1 MFDRIASFE
10 VYTIFGLHK
19 KSLSNP
25 QSFEQG
31 NVYLY
36 FN

>member
-1 MFDRIASFE
+1 MFDRIAS
-10 VYTIFGLHK
+10 FGLHK

-25 QSFEQG
+25 QSFEQS